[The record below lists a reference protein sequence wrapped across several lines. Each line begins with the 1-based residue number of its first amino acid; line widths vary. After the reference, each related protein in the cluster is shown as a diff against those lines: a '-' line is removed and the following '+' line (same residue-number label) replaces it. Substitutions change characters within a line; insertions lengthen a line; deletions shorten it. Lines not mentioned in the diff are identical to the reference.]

1 MVDFVEEERLEGLVK
16 ERHLWEAIQ
25 QGPLGL
31 LDVGMIPVGRQPA
44 KDDGR
49 LALEEMQLEDLA
61 RSY

>member
-16 ERHLWEAIQ
+16 ERPLWEAIQ

-31 LDVGMIPVGRQPA
+31 LDVGVIPVGRHPA